1 MSCPAD
7 VTARIFYPGE
17 TDYLEIEVT
26 TNVTLGEQPV
36 SVSFDH
42 CATWRDAEWTGS
54 PGTTRVARY
63 LLDASTLTKPSQ
75 AVYLRFVDDPTT
87 PVVLAGY
94 VNAG

>member
-1 MSCPAD
+1 MSAPVD

-26 TNVTLGEQPV
+26 TDVTLASQPV

-42 CATWRDAEWTGS
+42 CATWLDAEWTGD

-63 LLDASTLTKPSQ
+63 LLDAGTLTGSSQ
-75 AVYLRFVDDPTT
+75 SVYLRFVDDPTT
-87 PVVLAGY
+87 PVVFAGY
-94 VNAG
+94 VDLG